1 MGSLN
6 NIGLALGS
14 GAARGLA
21 HIGVLKALKE
31 HNIDVDIISGSSAGA
46 LIGGLYCCG
55 ISPDMI
61 RKLAIQIDKKMW
73 MDLTVPRKGVL
84 KGDRIEEIL
93 KLVTGGRR
101 IEELDKKLIIVAT
114 DLNKSEKVIIR
125 KGPVYK
131 AIRASISIPGFFE
144 PVRIEDK
151 ILVDGGVVDRV
162 PVTVLKEEG
171 ADFVIAADVGFS
183 DYQSRLFHVFDIIQ
197 KSIDIMAERILE
209 VDLAYADILLKPPL
223 SHIESSKFE
232 MVDECFQIG
241 YDTTIKEIDNII
253 SAIEEHKLN
262 GKKG

>member
-1 MGSLN
+1 MSQMN

-21 HIGVLKALKE
+21 HIGILKALE
-31 HNIDVDIISGSSAGA
+31 ENNINIDIISGSSAGA

-61 RKLAIQIDKKMW
+61 RKLAIQIDKRMW

-93 KLVTGGRR
+93 KLITGNKR
-101 IEELDKKLIIVAT
+101 IENLDKKLIIVAT

-125 KGPVYK
+125 EGPVYK

-144 PVRIEDK
+144 PVRIGEK

-162 PVTVLKEEG
+162 PVKVIKDEG

-209 VDLAYADILLKPPL
+209 VDLSYADILLKPPL

-241 YDTTIKEIDNII
+241 YNTTIREMDNII
-253 SAIEEHKLN
+253 ASL
-262 GKKG
+262 KKYNLSK